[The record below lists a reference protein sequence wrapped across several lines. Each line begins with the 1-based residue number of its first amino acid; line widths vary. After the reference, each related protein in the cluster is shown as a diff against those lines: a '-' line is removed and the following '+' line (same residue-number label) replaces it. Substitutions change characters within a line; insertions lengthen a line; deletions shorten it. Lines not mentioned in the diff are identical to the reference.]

1 MRFIRTALT
10 VTALGVAMLTMAG
23 PAMADDTK
31 PAAAPRQVSATAKPS
46 PVPAPAQSSR
56 PAPAPV
62 PAEAGPAPAQDIP
75 RGAPETGGG
84 PGGSP
89 LVPLGGALLATGAG
103 MGVLVMRRRAGTR
116 A

>member
-62 PAEAGPAPAQDIP
+62 PAEARPAQDIP

-103 MGVLVMRRRAGTR
+103 MGVLVLRRRAGTR

>member
-56 PAPAPV
+56 PAPV
-62 PAEAGPAPAQDIP
+62 PAEARPAQDIP

-103 MGVLVMRRRAGTR
+103 MGVLVLRRRAGTR

>member
-31 PAAAPRQVSATAKPS
+31 PAAAPRQASATAKPS
-46 PVPAPAQSSR
+46 PVPVPAQSSR
-56 PAPAPV
+56 PAPAPA
-62 PAEAGPAPAQDIP
+62 PAEAGQTQDIP

-103 MGVLVMRRRAGTR
+103 MGVLVLRRRAVTR